1 MPSSAEELRRV
12 RITAVDTRRLEWAAG
27 LEVSLPASLLAS
39 LGGSADIAALDLRGL
54 PPLSQNGLATDLRL
68 RAAFTDA
75 PPVSMLP
82 FSYQRVPAFLR
93 WHIGRSIGR
102 GIRRR
107 QHDWAR
113 FPDWPLDL
121 TADFVADWS
130 APEAD
135 MPAPRPAPVLLTHD
149 IDSAQG
155 LRNLVDLFLPIEEAA
170 GARSTNYV
178 VPCAWPLDH
187 GLLRELTSRGHRIG
201 VHGYDHSN
209 RTAFLDA
216 KARRHR
222 LMAGREALAMY
233 LPTGY
238 RAPSLMRTAAL
249 IEDLADY
256 YLYDSSIP
264 TSGGPFPVYNNG
276 CATAR
281 PFRIGRTLEIPI
293 TMRRDGSLRFL
304 GYSPGD
310 IGTMWRQ
317 NAEAIAAARGVVML
331 LTHCEKRF
339 SGNPAMLAAYRGFLE
354 FAAGSPQFEWSMP
367 GLVAAAA
374 QR

>member
-1 MPSSAEELRRV
+1 MPSSGEALRRV
-12 RITAVDTRRLEWAAG
+12 RITAVETRRLEWAVG
-27 LEVSLPASLLAS
+27 LEVSLPVSLLAS
-39 LGGSADIAALDLRGL
+39 LKGSADAAALDLRGR
-54 PPLSQNGLATDLRL
+54 PPLTQNGLTADLRL
-68 RAAFTDA
+68 RAAFTD
-75 PPVSMLP
+75 PPTVAKLP
-82 FSYQRVPAFLR
+82 FSYHRVPPFFR
-93 WHIGRSIGR
+93 WHIARSIGR
-102 GIRRR
+102 RLRRR
-107 QHDWAR
+107 QHEWAR

-130 APEAD
+130 AAEAD
-135 MPAPRPAPVLLTHD
+135 LPAPRPAPVLLTHD
-149 IDSAQG
+149 IDSAEG

-170 GARSTNYV
+170 GARSTNFV

-187 GLLRELTSRGHRIG
+187 GLLRELTSRGHQIG

-216 KARRHR
+216 QARRHR
-222 LMAGREALAMY
+222 LIAGRETLAMY
-233 LPTGY
+233 SPAGY

-249 IEDLADY
+249 IGDLADHF
-256 YLYDSSIP
+256 LYDSSIP
-264 TSGGPFPVYNNG
+264 TSGGPFPVFNNG

-281 PFRIGRTLEIPI
+281 PFSIGRTLEIPI
-293 TMRRDGSLRFL
+293 TLRRDGSLRFL

-354 FAAGSPQFEWSMP
+354 FAASSPQFEWSMP